1 MVLQSPQGADA
12 GGLKRQMR
20 IDYVLKRVGMLL
32 ILVWVAAT
40 LNFIAPRLTGKDP
53 VRQRLLKQAQV
64 GGYVQKGMDEMA
76 IEYDKKFGLD
86 KPILSQYMTYVEQ
99 MSTLNFGPSIANY
112 PRSVSEI
119 MSDALPW
126 TIILLGTTT
135 AIAFL
140 LGSFL
145 GAVLAWP
152 RSPQFLQYLLPPLL
166 TLSAIPYYL
175 LGLVLLYILAFRL
188 PVFPSFGGY
197 TPGSLPGVNLAFFVD
212 AVKHAFLPALSIILA
227 SLGFWALG
235 MRAMMVTLQGEDSM
249 LFAEAKGL
257 KNRTLFLRYAVRNAL
272 LPQTTALALALGEIL
287 SGAVLVEVVF
297 GYPGI
302 GSVLYNAIKDFD
314 YYLIQGIVFTIVL
327 SIGLMTL
334 LVDLMYPLLDPR
346 IRYGKA

>member
-1 MVLQSPQGADA
+1 VRIGFVLRRF
-12 GGLKRQMR
+12 GLL
-20 IDYVLKRVGMLL
+20 I

-40 LNFIAPRLTGKDP
+40 LNFLAPRLTGKDP
-53 VRQRLLKQAQV
+53 VKQRLLKQAQV
-64 GGYVQKGMDEMA
+64 GGYVQQGMDEMA
-76 IEYDKKFGLD
+76 KEYNRKFGLD
-86 KPILSQYMTYVEQ
+86 KPIWEQYVTYVGD

-112 PRSVSEI
+112 PRTVDEI

-135 AIAFL
+135 TIAFF

-152 RSPQFLQYLLPPLL
+152 RSPRLLQYLLPPLL

-175 LGLVLLYILAFRL
+175 LGLVLLYVLAFRL
-188 PVFPSFGGY
+188 PIFPSFGGY
-197 TPGSLPGVNLAFFVD
+197 TPGSLPAFNVKFFVD
-212 AVKHAFLPALSIILA
+212 AVEHAFLPAMSIILA

-235 MRAMMVTLQGEDSM
+235 MRAMMVTMQGEDLM
-249 LFAEAKGL
+249 IFAEAKGL
-257 KNRTLFLRYAVRNAL
+257 KDGTLFFRYAIRNAL

-314 YYLIQGIVFTIVL
+314 YFLIQGIVFTIVL
-327 SIGLMTL
+327 SIAFATL
-334 LVDLMYPLLDPR
+334 LVDLTYPLLDPR
-346 IRYGKA
+346 IRYGKS